1 MRNNIFKIHN
11 LSFAYDNHPVL
22 DGLNIEFPEGK
33 ITTLMGANGCGKST
47 LFKLCTKNLK
57 PLSGNVEFN
66 GRDISQMKFR
76 DFAKNVAIV
85 HQYNTAP
92 VDITVEKLV
101 SYGRNPYMKF
111 RMSTDTKADDEK
123 IKWAL
128 EITGTY
134 KYKDKPVA
142 ELSGGQKQRVW
153 IAMALAQDTKLLFLD
168 EPTTYLDIRYQLQ
181 ILKLIR
187 RLNREFGITIIMVLH
202 DINQSLYYSDEIA
215 AMKDGKILAQGEPEK
230 IITSEL
236 LDSIYGVKLNVTKVD
251 DKPFVLTV

>member
-1 MRNNIFKIHN
+1 
-11 LSFAYDNHPVL
+11 
-22 DGLNIEFPEGK
+22 
-33 ITTLMGANGCGKST
+33 
-47 LFKLCTKNLK
+47 
-57 PLSGNVEFN
+57 
-66 GRDISQMKFR
+66 
-76 DFAKNVAIV
+76 
-85 HQYNTAP
+85 
-92 VDITVEKLV
+92 
-101 SYGRNPYMKF
+101 
-111 RMSTDTKADDEK
+111 MS
-123 IKWAL
+123 
-128 EITGTY
+128 

-236 LDSIYGVKLNVTKVD
+236 LNSIYGVKLNVTKVD